1 MFPGKGPAIRERK
14 TMRWMTTAAAVATVA
29 LGTAGCAAP
38 GSFMTGEVKTDP
50 IYCYQS
56 LAGVECF
63 KTPVHR
69 DERRLVS
76 YNGPAP
82 ETYPKPRPEADPVLK
97 APEMVPFYV
106 KDPEPMPQA
115 DPPKRR
121 SASAVPAAKAPA
133 QKR

>member
-1 MFPGKGPAIRERK
+1 
-14 TMRWMTTAAAVATVA
+14 MRWTTMTAALMAA
-29 LGTAGCAAP
+29 LAQAGCGGAGFLA
-38 GSFMTGEVKTDP
+38 GEAKTDP

-76 YNGPAP
+76 FNGPAP
-82 ETYPKPRPEADPVLK
+82 ETYARPRPEPEPVLK

-106 KDPEPMPQA
+106 KDPEPVPEA

-121 SASAVPAAKAPA
+121 AGPAAPAPKAPA
-133 QKR
+133 PKR